1 MLNFSQNG
9 KIACKGVVI
18 SNVMKEEYVG
28 RYERD
33 DVYLLLAYPT

>member
-9 KIACKGVVI
+9 KIAYKGVI